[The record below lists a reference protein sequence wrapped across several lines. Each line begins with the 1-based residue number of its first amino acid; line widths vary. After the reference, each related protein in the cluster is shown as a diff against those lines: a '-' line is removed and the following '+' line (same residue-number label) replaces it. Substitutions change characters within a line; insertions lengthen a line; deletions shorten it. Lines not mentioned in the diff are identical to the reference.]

1 VQSLTQTV
9 NHTHGT
15 ELLLQGERNFNR
27 FGGWLG
33 KNSTYG
39 KKMRLLEDVHVHLL
53 ASHACE
59 PTREAIRLDYV
70 PLLSLRMTHPLHN
83 LPKEEA
89 VNKVVDTMDDYS
101 LTQEDFDTII
111 DLSKFQGPSLLDG
124 VPSAVKAALTKAYKQ
139 REGERRVR
147 SADLLPVLSLPGLKK
162 APKKPA
168 RLRLMNFEDAENGD
182 SPKEELDS
190 GMDLFSQTYAC

>member
-1 VQSLTQTV
+1 MYSVQSLTQTV

-59 PTREAIRLDYV
+59 PTRYTVCIQYISACLQAAGFEA
-70 PLLSLRMTHPLHN
+70 
-83 LPKEEA
+83 
-89 VNKVVDTMDDYS
+89 
-101 LTQEDFDTII
+101 F
-111 DLSKFQGPSLLDG
+111 
-124 VPSAVKAALTKAYKQ
+124 
-139 REGERRVR
+139 
-147 SADLLPVLSLPGLKK
+147 
-162 APKKPA
+162 
-168 RLRLMNFEDAENGD
+168 
-182 SPKEELDS
+182 
-190 GMDLFSQTYAC
+190 